1 MGSILLRTKY
11 DPIYSDVRL
20 LYPIIL
26 NVINMKVVLLAG
38 GFGSRISEESQ
49 FKPKP
54 MIEIGGMPILWHIM
68 KEYAYYGHTEFII
81 CAGYKQEYIKE
92 WFANYFLHNSDITF
106 DYRNGK
112 NEMTVH
118 QTNMEPWKV
127 TVVDTG
133 YNTMTGGRIKRIQ
146 KYVGDEPFLMTYGDG
161 VCDVEIDKLIE
172 FHKRHGK
179 LATLTAVK
187 MAQDKGILDITKDQA
202 VRAFREK
209 NAADGAPINAG
220 YMILEPLV
228 FDMLEGGDTC
238 VFEKTVLVKLAEM
251 GELMSYVHTG
261 FWQCMD
267 NIREKSFLE
276 KLLAEDKAPWKRWDR
291 SVPDIPDYAK

>member
-1 MGSILLRTKY
+1 
-11 DPIYSDVRL
+11 
-20 LYPIIL
+20 
-26 NVINMKVVLLAG
+26 MKVVLLAG

-92 WFANYFLHNSDITF
+92 WFANYFLHNSDVTF

-112 NEMTVH
+112 NEMIVH
-118 QTNMEPWKV
+118 QTNMESWMV

-146 KYVGDEPFLMTYGDG
+146 KYVGNEPFLMTYGDG
-161 VCDVEIDKLIE
+161 VCDVDIDKLIE
-172 FHKRHGK
+172 FHKSHGK

-187 MAQDKGILDITKDQA
+187 ISQDKGVLDIEEGA
-202 VRAFREK
+202 VKSFREK

-220 YMILEPLV
+220 YMVLEPKV
-228 FDMLEGGDTC
+228 FELIDGGDAC
-238 VFEKTVLVKLAEM
+238 VFEQTVLVKLAEQ
-251 GELMSYVHTG
+251 GELMSYIHTG

-267 NIREKSFLE
+267 NIREKNILE
-276 KLLAEDKAPWKRWDR
+276 KLLADNKAPWKRWDR
-291 SVPDIPDYAK
+291 VVPNLEYRNRMTKGE

>member
-1 MGSILLRTKY
+1 
-11 DPIYSDVRL
+11 
-20 LYPIIL
+20 
-26 NVINMKVVLLAG
+26 
-38 GFGSRISEESQ
+38 
-49 FKPKP
+49 
-54 MIEIGGMPILWHIM
+54 MPILWHIM